1 VCISHDLNIAA
12 FDVGVQLVNWQK
24 DIDAI
29 VFADFKKAIFDWT
42 QDLIGPNGKWCEPC
56 VASIFEMLT
65 G

>member
-42 QDLIGPNGKWCEPC
+42 QYLIGPNDQWCKAC
-56 VASIFEMLT
+56 IASIFVFLT